1 MSADRSAGMSGC
13 MSTCTP
19 QIGIWAALLSV
30 LFAACFSIVALAAN
44 FTTLIPAIWVNPLSF
59 APSLLL
65 TWSYLVLMACVLD
78 AAPSEHRVWAL
89 LGLCF
94 AVVYATMNSIVYV
107 VQLVVVTPLVFQG
120 YGDTAGVL
128 AFGPRSFML
137 SLNALAYA
145 LMSASA
151 FLAASAFPG
160 RAQRLVRG
168 AMWAHGAMAPI
179 VIAAIFW
186 PPMTY
191 VGALWIA
198 TFPTMALALAGAFR
212 RVAAAT
218 AADGRLRPQPCEP
231 HGPELQRQPVQPM
244 PVRAR

>member
-1 MSADRSAGMSGC
+1 MSA
-13 MSTCTP
+13 CTP
-19 QIGIWAALLSV
+19 RVGIWAAMLSV

-44 FTTLIPAIWVNPLSF
+44 FTTLIPTIWVNPLSF

-65 TWSYLVLMACVLD
+65 AWSYLVLMACVLD
-78 AAPSEHRVWAL
+78 AAPAVHRIWAL

-94 AVVYATMNSIVYV
+94 AVLYATINSIVYI

-120 YGDTAGVL
+120 HGDAAGVL

-137 SLNALAYA
+137 SLNAVAYA

-151 FLAASAFPG
+151 FLAAFAFPG
-160 RAQRLVRG
+160 RAQRFVRG
-168 AMWAHGAMAPI
+168 ALWAHGAMAPI

-186 PPMTY
+186 PEMSY
-191 VGALWIA
+191 VGALWIV
-198 TFPTMALALAGAFR
+198 TFPAMALALAGAFR
-212 RVAAAT
+212 RVAAALLEN
-218 AADGRLRPQPCEP
+218 GKLRLHPRDP
-231 HGPELQRQPVQPM
+231 HGPGLQRQPVQPM

>member
-1 MSADRSAGMSGC
+1 MSATMSA
-13 MSTCTP
+13 CTP
-19 QIGIWAALLSV
+19 RIGIWAALLSA

-44 FTTLIPAIWVNPLSF
+44 ITTLIPAIWVNPLSF

-65 TWSYLVLMACVLD
+65 AWSYLVLMACVLD
-78 AAPSEHRVWAL
+78 AAPPEHRVGAL

-94 AVVYATMNSIVYV
+94 AVIYATMNSFVYL

-120 YGDTAGVL
+120 DGDSAGVL

-137 SLNALAYA
+137 SLNAVAYA

-151 FLAASAFPG
+151 LLAAFAFPG
-160 RAQRLVRG
+160 RAQRFMRG
-168 AMWAHGAMAPI
+168 AMWAHGAMGPV

-186 PPMTY
+186 PRMTY

-198 TFPTMALALAGAFR
+198 TFPTMGFALAGVFR
-212 RVAAAT
+212 RVAAAAT
-218 AADGRLRPQPCEP
+218 ADGRLRLQPCAS
-231 HGPELQRQPVQPM
+231 HGAALQHQPVQRM
-244 PVRAR
+244 SVRTK